1 LSPDTGDVTEI
12 SADWVLPVDG
22 PPIEGGL
29 VRYEGGAVVEVTQ
42 GRAKR
47 HHAGAAIVPGF
58 VNAHSHLEYAM
69 YAGFGDGQAFGPWIA
84 THVERK
90 NRLERD
96 DMVAVARLGVLES
109 LRAGIATT
117 ADYSFSGA
125 AATAA
130 AELGLRAIV
139 YLEVF
144 AIDPA
149 QAERQFTEKLA
160 RVEEHG
166 RGEAGLVRIGV
177 SPHAPYSCSLDT
189 YRWCLSLGIPVGT
202 HLAES
207 ANENEWLEHGRGPLQ
222 GLTIVVP
229 PTGKRA
235 VATLEPVLGPDLLCA
250 HCVEV
255 NEDEIALLAERNVP
269 IAHCP
274 RSNALLGCGIA
285 PVAELREADVRVG
298 LGTDSPAST
307 PSFDMF
313 EEMRTAIYMARARTK
328 RPEAL
333 LATDALRM
341 ATLDAAR
348 ALRIEDQVGTL
359 TPGKRADLTVVS
371 LAGSPYH
378 PVEDPAAAVVFGG
391 SPERVLETIVDGHTR
406 YANEDNE
413 QWREVRSTA
422 SAARQ
427 RMLAPQR

>member
-1 LSPDTGDVTEI
+1 VTEV

-29 VRYEGGAVVEVTQ
+29 VRYEGGAVVEVTT
-42 GRAKR
+42 GRAT
-47 HHAGAAIVPGF
+47 HHYADAAIVPGF

-90 NRLERD
+90 NRLDRD
-96 DMVAVARLGVLES
+96 DMLAIARLGVLES

-125 AATAA
+125 AAAA
-130 AELGLRAIV
+130 ADELGLRAIV
-139 YLEVF
+139 FLEVF
-144 AIDPA
+144 AADPA
-149 QAERQFTEKLA
+149 EAKRQFDEKRE
-160 RVEEHG
+160 RVEETD
-166 RGEAGLVRIGV
+166 RVRIGV
-177 SPHAPYSCSLDT
+177 SPHAPYTCSIAT
-189 YRWCLSLGIPVGT
+189 YEWCLSLGIPVGT

-207 ANENEWLEHGRGPLQ
+207 ANENEWLEHGSGPLY
-222 GLTIVVP
+222 GIPILVP

-235 VATLEPVLGPDLLCA
+235 VGTLEPVLGPDLLCA

-255 NEDEIALLAERNVP
+255 DSEEIALLAERNVP

-285 PVAELREADVRVG
+285 PLAELREADLRVG

-313 EEMRTAIYMARARTK
+313 EEMRAAIYMARARTQ

-333 LATDALRM
+333 LAEDALRM

-348 ALRIEDQVGTL
+348 ALRLEDQVGTL

-406 YANEDNE
+406 YANEDTE
-413 QWREVRSTA
+413 QWRKVRSTA

-427 RMLAPQR
+427 RMLAPRQ